1 MAPLSCLGQREE
13 KLMSRSFFTPC
24 LVLLLALCSVISG
37 CSGNNKVTKANYDK
51 IKPGMTLA
59 DVEAVLGKGDSE
71 EGLDLSEGSGA
82 AGALGITGMSAGSSR
97 KSSIQWMKWGD
108 DNKFIRI
115 GFQGDKVAKGKIEQ
129 RGL

>member
-1 MAPLSCLGQREE
+1 
-13 KLMSRSFFTPC
+13 MSQLFSLPR
-24 LVLLLALCSVISG
+24 LVLLLLLCLSIPA
-37 CSGNNKVTKANYDK
+37 CSGNSKVTKANYDK

-97 KSSIQWMKWGD
+97 NSSIKWMKWGD